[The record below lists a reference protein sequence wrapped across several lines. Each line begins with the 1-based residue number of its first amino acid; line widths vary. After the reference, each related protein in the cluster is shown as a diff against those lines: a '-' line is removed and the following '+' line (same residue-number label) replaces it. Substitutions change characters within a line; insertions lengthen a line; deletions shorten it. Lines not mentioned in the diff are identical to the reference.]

1 MRLIATAAVLA
12 LVWVLWSGHF
22 EPLVVGFGVAS
33 VILTVFV
40 GSRLHVIDEEGEPMG
55 IFLVRFPVFVLWLAG
70 QILQANLQVARIIL
84 NPRLPIGSHLIRLRA
99 SQKTELG
106 KVIHANAITI
116 TPGTVSLDLRDDVI
130 LVHALDHS
138 LASEDDSGKNDAMI
152 SWLEGSK

>member
-22 EPLVVGFGVAS
+22 EPLIVGFGIAS
-33 VILTVFV
+33 VLLTIFIA
-40 GSRLHVIDEEGEPMG
+40 SRLKVIDEEGEPMG
-55 IFLVRFPVFVLWLAG
+55 IFLVRFPIFVLWLVG
-70 QILQANLQVARIIL
+70 QIIQANFQVARIIL
-84 NPRLPIGSHLIRLRA
+84 SPRLPIGSHLIRLRA
-99 SQKTELG
+99 SQKTDLG
-106 KVIHANAITI
+106 RVIHANTITI

-138 LASEDDSGKNDAMI
+138 LASEDDSGKNDDMI